1 MNWGKGIIG
10 GMIIFM
16 LFIIGMSIFMF
27 NAPADEYDHNYYEK
41 GLNYTKDYDLEEQ
54 VTKDHAQPV
63 IKQQNGEIILSFK
76 EPLTGTIKF
85 VRPSNKSQDKAF
97 AINSGADKQVILPLK
112 DIAAGQWQLII
123 SWKSNSKNYLYKQEF
138 FINGH

>member
-1 MNWGKGIIG
+1 
-10 GMIIFM
+10 MIIFM
-16 LFIIGMSIFMF
+16 LFIIGMSIYMF

-41 GLNYTKDYDLEEQ
+41 GLNYTRDYNLEEQ

-63 IKQQNGEIILSFK
+63 IEQQKGEVVLSFK
-76 EPLTGTIKF
+76 EPITGTIKF

-97 AINSGADKQVILPLK
+97 AINSGADKQVVLPLK
-112 DIAAGQWQLII
+112 DIASGQWQLVI
-123 SWKSNSKNYLYKQEF
+123 SWKSNNKNYLYKQEL